1 MGYIHDVRYIL
12 HYVVYYFQ
20 YSFGGIVM
28 SNPAQATGLLIGV
41 VLGLII
47 AAFLIR
53 YMNRDR
59 KWKTEYDEMQQR
71 ARGKAFCYAFYT
83 VMILEA
89 ILIFVDLF
97 GIRLPMTA
105 AVTHFTLIVIG
116 IVVLACYCIWHDAY
130 VGLNTNMKRYTII
143 VVVAGAINLLA
154 GIMAIANGT
163 IWMNGQL
170 QTPFI
175 NLLCA
180 FMLIAISIV
189 MTAKKAAAEREEAGD
204 DQ

>member
-1 MGYIHDVRYIL
+1 MDYIHDVRYIL

-20 YSFGGIVM
+20 YRFGGIVM

-41 VLGLII
+41 ILGLII

-180 FMLIAISIV
+180 FMLIAIGVV
-189 MTAKKAAAEREEAGD
+189 MTAKKAADEREEAGD

>member
-1 MGYIHDVRYIL
+1 
-12 HYVVYYFQ
+12 
-20 YSFGGIVM
+20 M

-41 VLGLII
+41 VFGLII

-53 YMNRDR
+53 YMNRDK

-89 ILIFVDLF
+89 VLIFVDLF

-189 MTAKKAAAEREEAGD
+189 MTAKKAADEREEAGD